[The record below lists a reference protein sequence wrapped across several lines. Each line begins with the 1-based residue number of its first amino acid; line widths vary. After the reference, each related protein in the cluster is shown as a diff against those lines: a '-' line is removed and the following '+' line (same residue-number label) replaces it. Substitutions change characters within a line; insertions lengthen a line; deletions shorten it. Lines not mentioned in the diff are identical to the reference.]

1 MKDAFELI
9 SEMEVIPRIKCRQCH
24 TYMPK
29 ETISFFCM
37 KCMCKC
43 NDLQIVRE
51 IVLRCTN
58 CHCAV
63 KVEELKVLAQDED
76 LLFSVLKNAK

>member
-1 MKDAFELI
+1 
-9 SEMEVIPRIKCRQCH
+9 
-24 TYMPK
+24 
-29 ETISFFCM
+29 
-37 KCMCKC
+37 MCKC

>member
-1 MKDAFELI
+1 
-9 SEMEVIPRIKCRQCH
+9 
-24 TYMPK
+24 
-29 ETISFFCM
+29 
-37 KCMCKC
+37 MCKC

-63 KVEELKVLAQDED
+63 KVEKLKVLAQDED